1 MSSVQSIERAF
12 AILDV
17 VASHPAGLGVTEIAV
32 RVGLPKSTVSRL
44 LGTLEGLTAV
54 SRQNKN
60 DHFQI
65 GSGVMSLVVRLPFH
79 QNLVL
84 LARPFLLRLAE
95 QIGEDVGLCIPDGD
109 SAFYV
114 DQVRHDGAV
123 QVKDWTGTRLP
134 LHVVTAGRL
143 FLAARS
149 DRQVERYVKRPL
161 APYGPGTP
169 TDQAQLWQRL
179 RQIRATGY
187 DWSLEEFAVGLNA
200 LAVPLHNEANE
211 LVASITLFGP
221 SFRFP
226 AGEPAAVVQ
235 LAQQTAGQIRE
246 QLVMFGRKMEIG
258 D

>member
-12 AILDV
+12 AILDA
-17 VASHPAGLGVTEIAV
+17 VASHPEGLGVTEIAA

-65 GSGVMSLVVRLPFH
+65 GSGVMSLVVRLPFQ

-95 QIGEDVGLCIPDGD
+95 QVGEDVGLCIPDGD

-134 LHVVTAGRL
+134 LHVVTSGRL
-143 FLAARS
+143 FLAARA

-161 APYGPGTP
+161 TPYGPGTP
-169 TDQAQLWQRL
+169 TDPAQLWQRL
-179 RQIRATGY
+179 QQIRETGY
-187 DWSLEEFAVGLNA
+187 DWSLEEFAPGLNA
-200 LAVPLHNEANE
+200 VAVPVQNGDGEM
-211 LVASITLFGP
+211 VASITLFGP

-226 AGEPAAVVQ
+226 AGEPAAVVA
-235 LAQQTAGQIRE
+235 LAQQTAEQISA
-246 QLVMFGRKMEIG
+246 QLGVYVAKTK
-258 D
+258 

>member
-17 VASHPAGLGVTEIAV
+17 VAAHPQGLGVTEIAA

-54 SRQNKN
+54 SRHHKN
-60 DHFQI
+60 DYFQI
-65 GSGVMSLVVRLPFH
+65 GSGVMSLVVRLPFQ

-123 QVKDWTGTRLP
+123 QVKDWTGARLP
-134 LHVVTAGRL
+134 LHVVTSGRL
-143 FLAARS
+143 FLAARP
-149 DRQVERYVKRPL
+149 DRQVERYLKRPL
-161 APYGPGTP
+161 TPYGPGTP
-169 TDQAQLWQRL
+169 TDPAQLWQRL
-179 RQIRATGY
+179 RHIRETGY
-187 DWSLEEFAVGLNA
+187 DWSLEEFAPGLNA
-200 LAVPLHNEANE
+200 LAVPVQNGADEV
-211 LVASITLFGP
+211 VASITLFGP

-226 AGEPAAVVQ
+226 AGEPAAVVA
-235 LAQQTAGQIRE
+235 LAQQTAGQILA
-246 QLVMFGRKMEIG
+246 QLVAFGQKMEIG